1 MTPFTTEQIKHLISA
16 MGKKG
21 YVVYSNGKL
30 NLVGIRLNHAVTNR
44 FDDEL
49 VAFTT
54 DGGVS
59 MDCTTDPGS
68 YYMTYPMSDR
78 GTAVLAPGQ
87 YVAAYRLGK
96 HKGYDA
102 IVQARP
108 VTVYRDWKDNGKLD
122 YTNPETG
129 MFGINIHRANAVV
142 RSKQV
147 DRWSA
152 GCTVVADPTDFS
164 HLLYMAKNSAHEF
177 GPELTY
183 TLMEEADLHDEQ

>member
-1 MTPFTTEQIKHLISA
+1 MTPFTTDQIKHLITA
-16 MGKKG
+16 MHRKG
-21 YVVYSNGKL
+21 YIVYTDGRL

-68 YYMTYPMSDR
+68 YYMTHPMNDR
-78 GTAVLAPGQ
+78 GTAVLVPGQ
-87 YVAAYRLGK
+87 YVDCYAIGK
-96 HKGYDA
+96 HKGYEA
-102 IVQARP
+102 IVQVRP
-108 VTVYRDWKDNGKLD
+108 VTVYRDWKDNGTLD
-122 YTNPETG
+122 YENPETG

-147 DRWSA
+147 DKWSA

-164 HLLYMAKNSAHEF
+164 HLLYMAKNSTREF
-177 GPELTY
+177 GPDITY
-183 TLMEEADLHDEQ
+183 TLMEEADLNDA